1 MVKVVKYENEHLNGI
16 ISAAE
21 QELSSEKIF
30 KLKTA
35 LAKTSEQAWALTCF
49 SESGEI
55 IGYALGEL
63 LPRGEELLK
72 DIYVI
77 PLLRRQG
84 IGSVILVSA
93 FYHATLRLSLRINA
107 ECENNSVGAAFLLA
121 RTFTVAKRT
130 QNVTTLTK
138 SLLPMY
144 QKEKED

>member
-1 MVKVVKYENEHLNGI
+1 MVKVVKYEREHLNGI

-21 QELSSEKIF
+21 QELSSEKIL
-30 KLKTA
+30 KLKNDLT
-35 LAKTSEQAWALTCF
+35 KTCEQAWALTCF

-55 IGYALGEL
+55 IGYAIGEL

-77 PLLRRQG
+77 PSLRRQG

-107 ECENNSVGAAFLLA
+107 ECEKGSVGAAFLLA
-121 RTFTVAKRT
+121 RTFTAAKQT
-130 QNVTTLTK
+130 QNTTTLTK

-144 QKEKED
+144 KKD

>member
-16 ISAAE
+16 IAAAK
-21 QELSSEKIF
+21 QELKDDEIL

-35 LAKTSEQAWALTCF
+35 LNKTCEQAWALTCF
-49 SESGEI
+49 SESGGI

-77 PLLRRQG
+77 PSLRRQG

-107 ECENNSVGAAFLLA
+107 ECESNSVGAAFLLS
-121 RTFTVAKRT
+121 RTFTAAKQM
-130 QNVTTLTK
+130 QNATTLTK

-144 QKEKED
+144 KKD